1 MPARCASG
9 TIEGVTVSSDAA
21 GRRIRRV
28 LSTRAGGVS
37 TGQYAGFNL
46 GDRVGD
52 DPEAVAR
59 NRARLAD
66 AIGLDQHQL
75 VWMEQVHG
83 RDVQIVTEPPGGPV
97 PMSDGV
103 VTNQPGLA
111 LNVLTADCI
120 PMLAWD
126 DTAGV
131 IAAVHA
137 GRPGVRLD
145 IGARAIERM
154 RELGAEPARI
164 EVLLGPAICG
174 KCYEVPAAMQADVEQ
189 HAPGASTRTRSGTP
203 GLDLHAG
210 LVGQLQRA
218 GVEQITVDS
227 RCTAESSD
235 LYSYRRD
242 ATTGRMAAVIWID
255 DSNQAAP

>member
-1 MPARCASG
+1 M
-9 TIEGVTVSSDAA
+9 TVSSGQAA
-21 GRRIRRV
+21 TRRIRRV
-28 LSTRAGGVS
+28 LSTRAGGES
-37 TGQYAGFNL
+37 AGPYAAFNL
-46 GDRVGD
+46 GDRVGED
-52 DPEAVAR
+52 VDVVER
-59 NRARLAD
+59 NRARLAE
-66 AIGLDQHQL
+66 AIGLQPQRL

-83 RDVQIVTEPPGGPV
+83 RDVQVVTAPPSGAV
-97 PMSDGV
+97 PMSDGI

-126 DTAGV
+126 ETAGV

-154 RELGAEPARI
+154 RELGAEPSRI

-174 KCYEVPAAMQADVEQ
+174 RCYEVPAAMQADVEQ
-189 HAPGASTRTRSGTP
+189 HAPGAATRTRSGTP

-242 ATTGRMAAVIWID
+242 GTTGRMTAVIWIE
-255 DSNQAAP
+255 DSDQGET